1 MYTLLC
7 QCCNNKNKTIAK
19 DTYKCSNCDHIY
31 RKLLND
37 GIEYHTNQYRTKGN
51 HGTRDNKE
59 IVNNKLTNIFHE
71 KEEQYVLKE

>member
-31 RKLLND
+31 RNYLND
-37 GIEYHTNQYRTKGN
+37 GIEISYKSIQ
-51 HGTRDNKE
+51 NKR
-59 IVNNKLTNIFHE
+59 
-71 KEEQYVLKE
+71 